1 MHREVFNI
9 WIPPFQLMCAG
20 FLSDLLILAYEVS
33 THARFSDSAGSF
45 SNSQVTLLFTWP
57 SPSVHEVGTQKKVIS
72 ELNGLPTLPPV
83 NASADTLPHPPHDSE
98 QAAAVIC

>member
-1 MHREVFNI
+1 MHREVFNT
-9 WIPPFQLMCAG
+9 WILPFQLMSAG

-83 NASADTLPHPPHDSE
+83 NITARSRYVTTP
-98 QAAAVIC
+98 AA